1 MVKLI
6 LILLVA
12 LIFEAIGVVWLSQ
25 GLKQI
30 GELRE
35 FTASEVFQITCRGA
49 CNPWLLLGVLF
60 ETIFFIALLY
70 LLKNWD
76 VSLVWPL
83 TSLGFV
89 LTTVA
94 ARVIR
99 DEEVNAWRW
108 GGVALIVI
116 GAILVG
122 YSERAKKSRQV
133 SPITSTSPGLKLG
146 RE

>member
-1 MVKLI
+1 MLKLI
-6 LILLVA
+6 FILLVA
-12 LIFEAIGVVWLSQ
+12 LVFEAIGVVWLSQ

-30 GELRE
+30 GELRQV
-35 FTASEVFQITCRGA
+35 TVSELFQMTCRGA

-60 ETIFFIALLY
+60 ETIFFVTLLY

-99 DEEVNAWRW
+99 EEQVNAWRW
-108 GGVALIVI
+108 GGVGLIVI
-116 GAILVG
+116 GAMLVG
-122 YSERAKKSRQV
+122 YSERAKKPRDSSSITTPQV
-133 SPITSTSPGLKLG
+133 KLG
-146 RE
+146 GE

>member
-1 MVKLI
+1 MAKLI
-6 LILLVA
+6 IILLIA
-12 LIFEAIGVVWLSQ
+12 LVFEAMGVVWLSQ

-30 GELRE
+30 GELQE
-35 FTASEVFQITCRGA
+35 ITANQIFQIVCRGA
-49 CNPWLLLGVLF
+49 CNRWVLLGVLF

-94 ARVIR
+94 ARFIR

-108 GGVALIVI
+108 GGVALIVT

-122 YSERAKKSRQV
+122 YSERAKKARQV
-133 SPITSTSPGLKLG
+133 SPLASASP
-146 RE
+146 